1 MPHTTSGFRPSRK
14 RSIPTTSSTSRHPS
28 GNLNPLR
35 PSTVTLLWHLFGLY
49 SYIIMNHRFFSLGHS
64 ILARCIL
71 LLITDSS
78 ISGVDSCSCGFISH
92 TTIESFFNVN
102 FNQFGHSHAFIRL
115 RQRDLVT
122 AGVKTVDTVLR
133 FFCSGTL
140 FTFGAGQTGA
150 NDYMGLLALERNVG
164 AEHLV
169 LSVPPVALFDDW
181 TPCIGADISNMTASD
196 DDHLHFYC
204 AQAHRVVFTCLSR
217 SKGKQSH

>member
-71 LLITDSS
+71 LLITGSS

-92 TTIESFFNVN
+92 TTIGSFFNVN
-102 FNQFGHSHAFIRL
+102 FNQFGHSRAFIRL
-115 RQRDLVT
+115 WQRDLVRVSVT
-122 AGVKTVDTVLR
+122 RVGDLNVPSQASVRIHRAIVLFFYLSMSDFSSNLLSLEIFKTHR
-133 FFCSGTL
+133 HFSEACSSQGH
-140 FTFGAGQTGA
+140 G
-150 NDYMGLLALERNVG
+150 R
-164 AEHLV
+164 
-169 LSVPPVALFDDW
+169 
-181 TPCIGADISNMTASD
+181 
-196 DDHLHFYC
+196 
-204 AQAHRVVFTCLSR
+204 
-217 SKGKQSH
+217 

>member
-1 MPHTTSGFRPSRK
+1 MRRTVYQVVHTAVSKNSLVAGIDVPSLK
-14 RSIPTTSSTSRHPS
+14 Q
-28 GNLNPLR
+28 G
-35 PSTVTLLWHLFGLY
+35 
-49 SYIIMNHRFFSLGHS
+49 
-64 ILARCIL
+64 
-71 LLITDSS
+71 
-78 ISGVDSCSCGFISH
+78 ISH
-92 TTIESFFNVN
+92 DVDGPALLVHLISVPYES
-102 FNQFGHSHAFIRL
+102 
-115 RQRDLVT
+115 T